1 MLQFYKDKY
10 TIKPRHNMKIEFTY
24 QRHNEPLLT
33 ETFNFKDENNALFIA
48 RLCDEL
54 SAQDFVIR
62 SIRCLEK

>member
-1 MLQFYKDKY
+1 
-10 TIKPRHNMKIEFTY
+10 MKIEFTY